1 MQPPEMHNGH
11 LNERQHFASQSY
23 RKYILN
29 VWEITFYRGRKPQ
42 PVVCWWRTEL
52 KGTLNV
58 HTEPGDLKEL
68 INPTVYRKQC
78 IAFGTDAHGTGCH
91 EKEDIGLSIQTG
103 SLNLS
108 L

>member
-1 MQPPEMHNGH
+1 MSVNTFLH
-11 LNERQHFASQSY
+11 RAI

-29 VWEITFYRGRKPQ
+29 VWEKTFYRGRKQQ

-52 KGTLNV
+52 KV

-78 IAFGTDAHGTGCH
+78 IALGTGEQGTGCH
-91 EKEDIGLSIQTG
+91 DKEDIGLSIQTG
-103 SLNLS
+103 SFNLS
-108 L
+108 V